1 LQAAKYV
8 KASYKSACSAD
19 CNGVSVGWLN
29 IPLSAI
35 DFNVRYHPKLSFN
48 FSMPAFLSSNPELPY
63 KFAYFVEIF
72 RFVSAKKKQPLGSFL
87 SSKT

>member
-1 LQAAKYV
+1 M

-35 DFNVRYHPKLSFN
+35 ALSVRYQPKELVSF
-48 FSMPAFLSSNPELPY
+48 SIPALRSSNPELPY
-63 KFAYFVEIF
+63 RFENFSDIF
-72 RFVSAKKKQPLGSFL
+72 RFVSAKKKQP
-87 SSKT
+87 